1 MSHPPYTVARFAA
14 RRSLAEPSLTPAPA
28 PAPDEGTTLTVAGER
43 LDPSV
48 PGSAGGPPNG
58 RRPSVEAGRPGILV
72 RLGRAVV
79 RHRRA
84 VLAVLPVVM
93 LLAGIGGVG
102 VIDKLQTAGW
112 FAPSDESS
120 RASAMVDQ
128 RFEAGPPNVV
138 LLVTAPED
146 GGVDAPAAEKAG
158 RALTEKLAA
167 RPGVDGVASY
177 WTLGKSATMRSAD
190 GRQATVS
197 LRVTGDDDQVPTRV
211 SALVAAAEHDK
222 GAREAGLEVQAGGQL
237 AAERETV
244 ELAESDLRRSELA
257 SFPIVA
263 LVLLLVF
270 GSAVAASLPL
280 AVGVFAVVGTLA
292 VLRGLTMITDVSVFA
307 LNITTAL
314 GFGLAVDYGLFIVT
328 RFREELDAGREP
340 HDAAAATVATAG
352 RTVLF
357 SALTVAISLS
367 SLLVFPLYYLRSFAY
382 AGVAVVALAAAAA
395 VVLVPALLAVLGHHV
410 DAWPLPRLRSRQGR
424 HRATRWGLGLRD
436 RLVPAAAV
444 RDTSPRLPGRIRTG
458 EGFWHQLA
466 TFVMRRPWP
475 VLLAVVSFLV
485 VLGVPFIAA
494 HFALPDDRLL
504 PKESVSHRVAVDIRD
519 NFPYLASDTLFAVA
533 PHVGPLRQADDEIDD
548 YAARLSEVAG
558 VARVDALTGAYV
570 AGERVRAPDEASARF
585 AGRDRHSTWFAV
597 VTPVQS
603 YSAEGGTL
611 AKTVRALPEPPG
623 FRQGPGEGVLVGGNA
638 AKLVDTKHTVAAA
651 LPWAFLVVA
660 LATLAVLFL
669 FTGSVLIPL
678 KAVIL
683 NVLTLT
689 ATYGALVWGFQEG
702 HLQWLVG
709 DFQVNGTLELTTP
722 ILMFCIAFG
731 LSMDYEVFL
740 LSRITEEHDR
750 TGDTVS
756 AVAIGLE
763 RTGRLVTSAAAVV
776 VIVLAALATSDLTV
790 LKMLGLGLALA
801 VLVDATLVR
810 GLLVPAFM
818 RLAGEANWWAP
829 GPLRRFHAHW
839 GLHEAPDAVVPAEAG
854 VSEDVRV

>member
-1 MSHPPYTVARFAA
+1 VLLILAA
-14 RRSLAEPSLTPAPA
+14 
-28 PAPDEGTTLTVAGER
+28 VAG
-43 LDPSV
+43 
-48 PGSAGGPPNG
+48 AG
-58 RRPSVEAGRPGILV
+58 
-72 RLGRAVV
+72 VV
-79 RHRRA
+79 SR
-84 VLAVLPVVM
+84 
-93 LLAGIGGVG
+93 
-102 VIDKLQTAGW
+102 LQTAGW
-112 FAPSDESS
+112 FAPSDEST
-120 RASAMVDQ
+120 RASSLVDQ

-138 LLVTAPED
+138 LLVTASEA
-146 GGVDAPAAEKAG
+146 GGVDTPAAEKAG
-158 RALTEKLAA
+158 RELTKKLAA
-167 RPGVDGVASY
+167 RTGVEGVASY
-177 WTLGKSATMRSAD
+177 WTLRSPTMRSAN
-190 GRQATVS
+190 GRQATIS
-197 LRVTGDDDQVPTRV
+197 LRVTGDGDQVTDRV
-211 SALVAAAEHDK
+211 SALVVAAENDA
-222 GAREAGLEVQAGGQL
+222 GAREAGMHVQAGGQL

-244 ELAESDLRRSELA
+244 DLAESDLRRSEVA
-257 SFPIVA
+257 SVPFVA
-263 LVLLLVF
+263 VVLLLVF

-280 AVGVFAVVGTLA
+280 AVGLFAVVGTLA
-292 VLRGLTMITDVSVFA
+292 VLGGLTLVTDVSVFA

-314 GFGLAVDYGLFIVT
+314 GFGLAVDYGLFVVT

-340 HDAAAATVATAG
+340 HDAAVTTVATAG

-395 VVLVPALLAVLGHHV
+395 IILVPALLAVLGHRIDV
-410 DAWPLPRLRSRQGR
+410 WPLPWLQQRKGR
-424 HRATRWGLGLRD
+424 HRGPRRVRGPHGER
-436 RLVPAAAV
+436 VPAADT
-444 RDTSPRLPGRIRTG
+444 RDTSPRRPGRIRTG
-458 EGFWHQLA
+458 AGFWHELA
-466 TFVMRRPWP
+466 LFVMRRPWP
-475 VLLAVVSFLV
+475 VMLAVVMFLLF
-485 VLGVPFIAA
+485 LGIPFLGAR
-494 HFALPDDRLL
+494 FALPDDRLL
-504 PKESVSHRVAVDIRD
+504 PRDSVSHQVAVDIRE
-519 NFPYLASDTLFAVA
+519 NFPQLASDTLFAVA
-533 PHVGPLRQADDEIDD
+533 PHVGPLRQADGGIDE

-558 VARVDALTGAYV
+558 VERVDALTGTYV
-570 AGERVRAPDEASARF
+570 VGERVRAPDAASARF
-585 AGRDRHSTWFAV
+585 AGRDRDSTWFAV
-597 VTPVQS
+597 VTSVQS
-603 YSAEGGTL
+603 YSAQGETL
-611 AKTVRALPEPPG
+611 ARTVRALPEPAA
-623 FRQGPGEGVLVGGNA
+623 FSRGPGEGVLVGGTA
-638 AKLVDTKHTVAAA
+638 AHLVDTKHTVATS

-678 KAVIL
+678 KAVVL

-709 DFQVNGTLELTTP
+709 DFQVNNTLELTTP

-756 AVAIGLE
+756 AVAMGLE

-801 VLVDATLVR
+801 VLVDASLVR

-829 GPLRRFHAHW
+829 GPLRRIHARW
-839 GLHEAPDAVVPAEAG
+839 GLHEAPAADVTPQVVIG
-854 VSEDVRV
+854 RDVRSTAPSHVRVEDLAGGTTDARARRELTPLGG